1 MTDNDVKT
9 TLLAQIEE
17 AKTAYIQNPISVNFS
32 VYMGTLNDYER
43 YETRQ
48 RTLTLS
54 HQLDEAYLL
63 VKDAIIDYHE
73 NPTPKHYDTLM
84 SSTQTLSHLLITQR
98 ALSGKPGS
106 AMAIQSLSENYPLGM
121 KVRDKLTRTKI
132 KDILLTTNNLTE
144 TQITNLLSKLSVL
157 SESTGKLEVQSIQKA
172 FEKGEITLKEMNGM
186 LHALR
191 QQKEILDETVDQDG
205 KMGFVEQDIYNSV

>member
-1 MTDNDVKT
+1 MTDEVKN

-17 AKTAYIQNPISVNFS
+17 AKEIYLQSSISVNFNA
-32 VYMGTLNDYER
+32 YMGALNDYEK
-43 YETRQ
+43 YQTRH
-48 RTLTLS
+48 RTLELNN
-54 HQLDEAYLL
+54 QLDDAYIL
-63 VKDAIIDYHE
+63 VRDAIINYH
-73 NPTPKHYDTLM
+73 NDPNPKHYDVLM

-121 KVRDKLTRTKI
+121 KIRDKLTRKKI

-144 TQITNLLSKLSVL
+144 VQITNLLSKLSVL
-157 SESTGKLEVQSIQKA
+157 SESTGLLDIKSVQQA

>member
-1 MTDNDVKT
+1 
-9 TLLAQIEE
+9 
-17 AKTAYIQNPISVNFS
+17 
-32 VYMGTLNDYER
+32 
-43 YETRQ
+43 
-48 RTLTLS
+48 
-54 HQLDEAYLL
+54 
-63 VKDAIIDYHE
+63 
-73 NPTPKHYDTLM
+73 M

-121 KVRDKLTRTKI
+121 KIREKLTRAKI

-157 SESTGKLEVQSIQKA
+157 SESTGKLDIHAIQKS

-186 LHALR
+186 LQALR